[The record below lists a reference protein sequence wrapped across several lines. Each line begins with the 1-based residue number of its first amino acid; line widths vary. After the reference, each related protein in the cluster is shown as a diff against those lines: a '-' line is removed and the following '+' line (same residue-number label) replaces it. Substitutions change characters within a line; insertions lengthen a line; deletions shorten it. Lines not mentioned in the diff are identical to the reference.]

1 MNTNDVNTIIDNICS
16 KLGTT
21 VEMVVPEYAK
31 YMIASKVISLI
42 IGVVIAFFATALINM
57 LLASL
62 RKKIAEYKEEYG
74 NTDDWWSEDWAIS
87 YIVGY
92 GVIIIIGIIAVA
104 FIVSGLDFIP
114 WLISPQGAFIAE
126 VMK

>member
-42 IGVVIAFFATALINM
+42 IGMVIA
-57 LLASL
+57 L
-62 RKKIAEYKEEYG
+62 RCSCCEKSPKHAIKSDFCPNCGARMVELQESEE
-74 NTDDWWSEDWAIS
+74 
-87 YIVGY
+87 V
-92 GVIIIIGIIAVA
+92 
-104 FIVSGLDFIP
+104 
-114 WLISPQGAFIAE
+114 
-126 VMK
+126 